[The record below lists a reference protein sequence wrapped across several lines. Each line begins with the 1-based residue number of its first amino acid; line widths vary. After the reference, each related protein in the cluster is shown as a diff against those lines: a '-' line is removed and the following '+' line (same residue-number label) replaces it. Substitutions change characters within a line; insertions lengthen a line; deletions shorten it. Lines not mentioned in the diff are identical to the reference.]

1 MVNGKFTA
9 VPENDGGSD
18 ARRSMGTV
26 SHVRPPGPDAP
37 IGALARDPGTVRE
50 ARALRHAVFVTE
62 RGAAAGFEAGLE
74 GDAHDADA
82 EHLIVR
88 APDGAVVATA
98 RLGRGWTARE
108 FDLSALT
115 SRGVVPLELGRACV
129 RADHRGGL
137 AGAALFAAALRGA
150 RDMGAVALVGSA
162 SFSGSDPAPHRP
174 ALRALRAAAL
184 APREWRAVAHGPWAI
199 STKGEAPRSAMAG
212 VPPLIKSYLRAGA
225 WIGEGACVDAAF
237 NAVDVCVVLD
247 MARLRIPAA
256 FA

>member
-1 MVNGKFTA
+1 MVNRKFTA
-9 VPENDGGSD
+9 MSENDGGSD
-18 ARRSMGTV
+18 AKRSMGTV
-26 SHVRPPGPDAP
+26 SHVRSFGPDAP
-37 IGALARDPGTVRE
+37 IGTLARDPGAVRE
-50 ARALRHAVFVTE
+50 ARALRHAVFVAE
-62 RGAAAGFEAGLE
+62 RGAAAGPEAGLE
-74 GDAHDADA
+74 GDAHDSGA

-115 SRGVVPLELGRACV
+115 LRGVVPLELGRACV

-137 AGAALFAAALRGA
+137 AGAALFAAALRVA

-162 SFSGSDPAPHRP
+162 SFPGRVPVPHLAALH
-174 ALRALRAAAL
+174 ALRSAAL
-184 APREWRAVAHGPWAI
+184 APPEWRPVAHGPGAFA
-199 STKGEAPRSAMAG
+199 TDGPAPRAAMAG

-237 NAVDVCVVLD
+237 NAVDVCVVLE
-247 MARLRIPAA
+247 MARLRMPAA